1 MLSAVPRRAPWELAG
16 AAVADPATAYKLE
29 LFELKNDW
37 THYTDASAQHPEK
50 VAEMR
55 DLMFGEFA
63 KYQVL
68 PLDGSAATR
77 FIAPRPSLAGDRT
90 VFNYSGETV
99 TNIPDGNM
107 PSLLNKSYTI
117 TAQIEVPEDAN
128 GMIYNEGGRFF
139 GYGLYLLKG
148 RPTYT
153 DNLLGL
159 KRTKW
164 QGPALSAGKHTIE
177 FDFKYDGLG
186 AGTLAYNN
194 VSGVGQGGTGTL
206 KVDGKAV
213 ATQKLEHTLPLAKPL
228 DDVVNIGDAAGTP
241 VDDNDYQI
249 PFKFTGKINKLTIT
263 LEPPQLT
270 PEDIK
275 KLKEAAAR
283 QGTDA

>member
-1 MLSAVPRRAPWELAG
+1 
-16 AAVADPATAYKLE
+16 
-29 LFELKNDW
+29 
-37 THYTDASAQHPEK
+37 
-50 VAEMR
+50 
-55 DLMFGEFA
+55 
-63 KYQVL
+63 
-68 PLDGSAATR
+68 
-77 FIAPRPSLAGDRT
+77 
-90 VFNYSGETV
+90 
-99 TNIPDGNM
+99 
-107 PSLLNKSYTI
+107 
-117 TAQIEVPEDAN
+117 
-128 GMIYNEGGRFF
+128 MIYNEGGRFF

-241 VDDNDYQI
+241 VDDNDYHI

-283 QGTDA
+283 QGADA